1 MAFLEGAAMSG
12 RRLLFTLFYACS
24 VFFVACGHAMA
35 QQGVVLERDASL
47 LAAPQNGAAVVAEL
61 KQGATGEVLVR
72 KGAWVNVRT
81 AAGTGWLYSFN
92 VRFVTGAAA
101 ASRGGADAPAP
112 GRTVAAPRPRGSIT
126 ATIGIRGLGEED
138 LRQARF
144 DESQIRLLDQY
155 AASRQDGENAARAAG
170 LTPTRAEYFK

>member
-1 MAFLEGAAMSG
+1 MSA
-12 RRLLFTLFYACS
+12 RWLLFTVFYACS
-24 VFFVACGHAMA
+24 VFLAGMGPALA
-35 QQGVVLERDASL
+35 QQGVVLERDAAL
-47 LAAPQNGAAVVAEL
+47 LAAPQNGSAVVAEL

-92 VRFVTGAAA
+92 VRFVSGASAA
-101 ASRGGADAPAP
+101 PRAADAPAP
-112 GRTVAAPRPRGSIT
+112 SRNVAAPRPRGSIT

-155 AASRQDGENAARAAG
+155 AASRQDGEDAARAVG
-170 LTPTRAEYFK
+170 LTPERVEYFK